1 MPKLM
6 EVLEFFD
13 NSGNTMIKRV
23 PEDGPAEIKWGAQLT
38 VRESQEAVFF
48 RDGKAL
54 DVFKVGRHILQ
65 TQNIPVISKWVTSFG
80 YGKNSPFRSEVYF
93 VSKNLFP
100 NQKWGTKEPI
110 LFRDSELKMIRLR
123 SFGIFSIQIADSML
137 FLNKVV
143 GTRGIYMDSDIQ
155 DYLKNIII
163 SKFATVIGEELKTVF
178 DMPSSYEDLSL
189 ILRAKLQ
196 LEFEGL
202 GLYLHDFYINSISV
216 PEEVQSMIDQR
227 SGMSAVGN
235 MDEFMKYKIAMS
247 IENASQNQGDSGNM
261 AGAGLGAG
269 IGLGMGFSM
278 PQMIQQSMMSSS
290 NTQNEK
296 ESPMDKLKKLKELL
310 DLGVISQDEFNEK
323 KSKLMDLI

>member
-163 SKFATVIGEELKTVF
+163 SKFTTVIGEELKTVF

-261 AGAGLGAG
+261 TGAGLGAG

-290 NTQNEK
+290 STQNEK
-296 ESPMDKLKKLKELL
+296 ESPMDKLKKLKELM

>member
-1 MPKLM
+1 MPRLM
-6 EVLEFFD
+6 EVLEFLD
-13 NSGNTMIKRV
+13 NSGNIMIKRV
-23 PEDGPAEIKWGAQLT
+23 PENEPAEIKWGAQLT

-54 DVFKVGRHILQ
+54 DVFKVGRHILK
-65 TQNIPVISKWVTSFG
+65 TQNIPAIGKWVTSFG
-80 YGKNSPFRSEVYF
+80 YGKASPFRAEVYF

-100 NQKWGTKEPI
+100 NLRWGTKEPI

-123 SFGIFSIQIADSML
+123 SYGIFSIQIADSML

-143 GTRGIYMDSDIQ
+143 GTRGIYRDDDIQ
-155 DYLKNIII
+155 DYLKNIVV
-163 SKFATVIGEELKTVF
+163 SKLTTVIGEELKTVF
-178 DMPSSYEDLSL
+178 DMPSSFDDLSL
-189 ILRAKLQ
+189 IMRAKLQ

-202 GLYLHDFYINSISV
+202 GLYLHDFHLNSISV

-235 MDEFMKYKIAMS
+235 MDEFMKYKVAMS
-247 IENASQNQGDSGNM
+247 IENASQNKGESG
-261 AGAGLGAG
+261 GVTGTGLGAG

-278 PQMIQQSMMSSS
+278 PQMIQQTMMSSMQP
-290 NTQNEK
+290 QNEK

-310 DLGVISQDEFNEK
+310 DLGVISQEEYNQK
-323 KSKLMDLI
+323 KLKLMDLI

>member
-1 MPKLM
+1 MPRLM
-6 EVLEFFD
+6 EVLEFLD

-23 PEDGPAEIKWGAQLT
+23 PENEPAEIKWGAQLT
-38 VRESQEAVFF
+38 VRENQEAVFF

-54 DVFKVGRHILQ
+54 DVFKVGRHILK
-65 TQNIPVISKWVTSFG
+65 TQNIPAIGKWVTSFG

-93 VSKNLFP
+93 VSKHLFP
-100 NQKWGTKEPI
+100 NLKWGTKEPI

-123 SFGIFSIQIADSML
+123 SFGIFSLQISDSIL

-143 GTRGIYMDSDIQ
+143 GTRGLYKDYDIQ
-155 DYLKNIII
+155 DYLKNLII
-163 SKFATVIGEELKTVF
+163 SRLTTVIGEELSTVF
-178 DMPSSYEDLSL
+178 DMPKSFDDLSL
-189 ILRAKLQ
+189 IMRAKLQ

-235 MDEFMKYKIAMS
+235 MDEFMKYKVAMS
-247 IENASQNQGDSGNM
+247 IENASQNQGDTGSM
-261 AGAGLGAG
+261 TSAGLGAG
-269 IGLGMGFSM
+269 IGMGMGFSM
-278 PQMIQQSMMSSS
+278 PQMIQQSMMSSMQP
-290 NTQNEK
+290 QNDK
-296 ESPMDKLKKLKELL
+296 ESAMDKLKKLKELL
-310 DLGVISQDEFNEK
+310 DIGVITQEEFNAK

>member
-23 PEDGPAEIKWGAQLT
+23 PEDGLAEIKWGSQLT

-65 TQNIPVISKWVTSFG
+65 TQNIPLISKWVTSFG

-123 SFGIFSIQIADSML
+123 SFGIFSIQIADSIL

-143 GTRGIYMDSDIQ
+143 GTRGIYRDSDIQ

-163 SKFATVIGEELKTVF
+163 SKFATVIGEELKSVF

-261 AGAGLGAG
+261 TGAGLGAG